1 MSQKTHTHFGG
12 HAALPSERAQ
22 RKPRGPM
29 AQKVPPVEEENPR
42 VSENLHVW
50 RVIRL
55 DAVLEQWTWVI

>member
-1 MSQKTHTHFGG
+1 
-12 HAALPSERAQ
+12 
-22 RKPRGPM
+22 M